1 MNRARIQRHSLR
13 ALWRV
18 DSFEDYHGL
27 LFDHGLR
34 GYLER
39 AKRAGHAP
47 GDVLSVGACWREAE
61 TLVHYPFERIVLSGI
76 AEPDEAVQKACDEDP
91 RVRFEYAN
99 AEHLPFAS
107 ASFDLVFC
115 KESLHHLARPVLGLY
130 EMLRVCR
137 RAVVLAEPWSC
148 ALVRLLDRAGI
159 TTRYE
164 RGQQNNL
171 GARDNYVYRWTRRQL
186 EALLRSLY
194 LESGYELD
202 LTVGWL
208 STRAQ
213 VRRPPWVRRLAALGG
228 YLASGLP
235 GARGNFATVLI
246 APGRDLPPDPA
257 PLSDLSGARSLD
269 D

>member
-1 MNRARIQRHSLR
+1 MNRTRIQRHPLR
-13 ALWRV
+13 ALWRL

-27 LFDHGLR
+27 LFDHALGA
-34 GYLER
+34 YLER
-39 AKRAGHAP
+39 AKRSGHAP
-47 GDVLSVGACWREAE
+47 GSLLAVGACWREAQA
-61 TLVHYPFERIVLSGI
+61 LVHTPFERIVLSGI
-76 AEPDEAVQKACDEDP
+76 SEPDEAIQKACDADP

-107 ASFDLVFC
+107 GSFDLVFC

-137 RAVVLAEPWSC
+137 RAVVFVEPWSC
-148 ALVRLLDRAGI
+148 ALVRLLDCAGL

-164 RGQQNNL
+164 RGQRGNL
-171 GARDNYVYRWTRRQL
+171 RERDNFVYRWTRRQL
-186 EALLRSLY
+186 ESLLCSLY
-194 LESGYELD
+194 LESGYELE

-213 VRRPPWVRRLAALGG
+213 VRRPRWIRRLAALGG
-228 YLASGLP
+228 HLASWTP
-235 GARGNFATVLI
+235 GARGNFATALI

-257 PLSDLSGARSLD
+257 PHPDPSAARSSAG
-269 D
+269 

>member
-1 MNRARIQRHSLR
+1 MNRARIQRHPLR

-27 LFDHGLR
+27 LFDHALR

-39 AKRAGHAP
+39 AKRGGHAP
-47 GDVLSVGACWREAE
+47 GDVLAVGACWREAQ
-61 TLVHYPFERIVLSGI
+61 TLVNYPFERITLSGI
-76 AEPDEAVQKACDEDP
+76 AEPDEATQKACAEDP

-99 AEHLPFAS
+99 AERLPFAS

-115 KESLHHLARPVLGLY
+115 KESLHHLARPVSGLY

-137 RAVVLAEPWSC
+137 RAVVFVEPWSC
-148 ALVRLLDRAGI
+148 ALVRLLDRVGV

-164 RGQQNNL
+164 RGQRDNL
-171 GARDNYVYRWTRRQL
+171 GERNNFVYRWTQRQL
-186 EALLRSLY
+186 EPLLCSLY

-213 VRRPPWVRRLAALGG
+213 VRQPRWATPNAR
-228 YLASGLP
+228 P
-235 GARGNFATVLI
+235 GA
-246 APGRDLPPDPA
+246 DLQCP
-257 PLSDLSGARSLD
+257 
-269 D
+269 

>member
-1 MNRARIQRHSLR
+1 MNRTRIQRHPLR
-13 ALWRV
+13 ALWRL

-27 LFDHGLR
+27 LFDHALR
-34 GYLER
+34 AYLAR
-39 AKRAGHAP
+39 AKRSGHAP
-47 GDVLSVGACWREAE
+47 GDVLALGACWREAR
-61 TLVHYPFERIVLSGI
+61 TLVGYPFERIVLSGI
-76 AEPDEAVQKACDEDP
+76 AEPDEAIQKACGEDP

-99 AEHLPFAS
+99 AEHLPFAP

-137 RAVVLAEPWSC
+137 RAAVFVEPWSC
-148 ALVRLLDRAGI
+148 ALVRLLDRVGV

-164 RGQQNNL
+164 HDQRGNPSE
-171 GARDNYVYRWTRRQL
+171 RDNFVYRWTRRQL
-186 EALLRSLY
+186 ESLLCSLY

-213 VRRPPWVRRLAALGG
+213 VRPPRWVRRLAALGG
-228 YLASGLP
+228 HLASRLP

-246 APGRDLPPDPA
+246 APGRNLPPDPA
-257 PLSDLSGARSLD
+257 PDPGPSRARSGGG
-269 D
+269 

>member
-1 MNRARIQRHSLR
+1 MNRARIQRHPLR

-27 LFDHGLR
+27 LFDHALR

-39 AKRAGHAP
+39 AKRSGHAP
-47 GDVLSVGACWREAE
+47 GDVLAVGACWREAQ
-61 TLVHYPFERIVLSGI
+61 TLVNYPFERIVLSGI
-76 AEPDEAVQKACDEDP
+76 AEPDEAIQKACEEDP

-115 KESLHHLARPVLGLY
+115 KESLHHLARPVSGLY

-137 RAVVLAEPWSC
+137 RAVVFVEPWSC

-164 RGQQNNL
+164 RGQ
-171 GARDNYVYRWTRRQL
+171 RDNLRERDNFVYRWTQRQL
-186 EALLRSLY
+186 EWLLCSLY

-213 VRRPPWVRRLAALGG
+213 VRQSRWVRRLAALGG
-228 YLASGLP
+228 HLASRVP

-257 PLSDLSGARSLD
+257 PDPGPSRARSRD
-269 D
+269 G